1 MKFARRSVSDQDIRR
16 YEMFA
21 QVCITKL
28 LPPDFIQLWILRICN
43 NLGRLALHS
52 NSPKTKVEFRPG
64 MVQLREVEQILDLV
78 KMLLM
83 MIYMHESQQTLS
95 FLPLFLFHVFDHEPS
110 S

>member
-28 LPPDFIQLWILRICN
+28 LPPDFIQLWIYRICN

-52 NSPKTKVEFRPG
+52 NSPKTKVELRSE
-64 MVQLREVEQILDLV
+64 MVQPREVEQTLDLV

-83 MIYMHESQQTLS
+83 MIYMHESQQTPS
-95 FLPLFLFHVFDHEPS
+95 FPPLFLFHVFDHEPTS
-110 S
+110 